1 MWLGGGVWRGGGGE
15 VEVARWA
22 WPRWRAHRI
31 AAAARGGEPMATKA
45 RAAYWGGVAGG
56 MAGQAWGGGTW
67 TLRCSLRVC
76 VCVCVR
82 HGTSRRRERE
92 SSEEGATALLSPY
105 GRERASDRWP
115 GAAMLIERTETRV
128 SRAARVH

>member
-1 MWLGGGVWRGGGGE
+1 M
-15 VEVARWA
+15 EVARWA

-76 VCVCVR
+76 VCVCTAR
-82 HGTSRRRERE
+82 DKQAERERE
-92 SSEEGATALLSPY
+92 LRGGCDRTAEPV
-105 GRERASDRWP
+105 WP
-115 GAAMLIERTETRV
+115 RTRQ
-128 SRAARVH
+128 RPMARGSHAD